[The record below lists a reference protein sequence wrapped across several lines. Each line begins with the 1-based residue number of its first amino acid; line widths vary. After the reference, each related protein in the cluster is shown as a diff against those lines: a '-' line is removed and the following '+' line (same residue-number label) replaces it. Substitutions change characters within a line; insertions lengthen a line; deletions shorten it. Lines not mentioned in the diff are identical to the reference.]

1 MDIYRITHFLEQ
13 RRRYIRKI
21 LYIRFFLYTPPAA
34 GDGSLN
40 EVASMEMVRV
50 LKALSNPIRLKM
62 IASLNSEPKNVYALA
77 KELGLP
83 YPLAHLHLNGLK
95 KLGLV
100 REIREEKKVEGLPT
114 VKYYSPAD
122 FKFVLTPQNIED
134 LYKKGKE
141 AE

>member
-1 MDIYRITHFLEQ
+1 VRAVYQEKLIYN
-13 RRRYIRKI
+13 I
-21 LYIRFFLYTPPAA
+21 LLIYDPAA

-40 EVASMEMVRV
+40 EVESEELVRV

-62 IASLNSEPKNVYALA
+62 IASLNSEPKNIYALA

-100 REIREEKKVEGLPT
+100 REIREEKKVEGLPS
-114 VKYYSPAD
+114 VKYYSPSE
-122 FKFVLTPQNIED
+122 FRFVLTPQNIQNV
-134 LYKKGKE
+134 YGKKKE
-141 AE
+141 E